1 MSKGNILF
9 GLFVLVLLGVLLNSM
24 ALIHHRHVLRGT
36 ESCNQQDLNNNQEH
50 VKHGFPLW

>member
-9 GLFVLVLLGVLLNSM
+9 GLFILVLLGVLFHSM
-24 ALIHHRHVLRGT
+24 SLIHHRHVLRGI
-36 ESCNQQDLNNNQEH
+36 ESCNHQDLTKQEH